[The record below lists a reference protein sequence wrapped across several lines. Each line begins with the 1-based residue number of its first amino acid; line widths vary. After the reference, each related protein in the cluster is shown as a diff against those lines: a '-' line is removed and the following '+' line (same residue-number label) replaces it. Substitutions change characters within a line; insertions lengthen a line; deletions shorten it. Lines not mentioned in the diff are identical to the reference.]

1 MMASPALLFKHLT
14 QLTESAKKWA
24 TNLAQ
29 KNLFLHRYNLFYHQ
43 NNFFSPK
50 VKKTFVGM
58 IQLCVYGAILCKFC
72 ILRCLYILMKTAPL
86 QY

>member
-29 KNLFLHRYNLFYHQ
+29 KNLFLHRYKHFQ
-43 NNFFSPK
+43 PPK
-50 VKKTFVGM
+50 QIPLTRNKKPFVGM
-58 IQLCVYGAILCKFC
+58 IQLCVYGAFLCKFC
-72 ILRCLYILMKTAPL
+72 TLRCLYIVMKTAPL